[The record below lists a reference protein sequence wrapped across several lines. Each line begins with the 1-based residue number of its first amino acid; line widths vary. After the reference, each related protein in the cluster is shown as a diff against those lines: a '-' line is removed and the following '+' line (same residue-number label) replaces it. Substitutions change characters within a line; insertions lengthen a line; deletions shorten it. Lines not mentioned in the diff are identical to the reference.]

1 MSEDD
6 PSSERCPIC
15 EDKEC
20 QRHLLARFD
29 ASGDEGEYGVGLVG
43 GPLYYEHEID
53 DVLNRTRLAWVQSVR
68 ATGKPKAPRWIMN
81 ERGLKDYFDHLG
93 GIDLAKYE
101 NDEEAVTDLP
111 AETDFEWQH
120 AREDFLWEILSKF
133 GCLRRTEEEFS
144 VPLMSTMYLSWWTF
158 KPKDVIKKFRAR
170 LRSILLEAGVKLTKR
185 KSWAAR
191 EKEKLKRMAEGA
203 ARLMAEKVDAP
214 SADASKPP
222 TRTANSAGAER
233 NGRTRE
239 SKRKSVRRR

>member
-6 PSSERCPIC
+6 PSSERCPVC
-15 EDKEC
+15 TDKEC

-43 GPLYYEHEID
+43 GPLYYEYEID
-53 DVLNRTRLAWVQSVR
+53 DVLNRARLAWVQSVR
-68 ATGKPKAPRWIMN
+68 ATGKPKAPSWIIK
-81 ERGLKDYFDHLG
+81 ERGLRYYFDALG
-93 GIDLAKYE
+93 GIDVAEYDSDK
-101 NDEEAVTDLP
+101 DAADDLP
-111 AETDFEWQH
+111 VRTDFEWQH

-133 GCLRRTEEEFS
+133 GDLRRTEEEFGG
-144 VPLMSTMYLSWWTF
+144 PLGSTMYLSWWTF

-170 LRSILLEAGVKLTKR
+170 LRGILLEAGVKLTKR

-191 EKEKLKRMAEGA
+191 KDEKLERMVEGVG
-203 ARLMAEKVDAP
+203 RLMAEKVEAP

-222 TRTANSAGAER
+222 TTTANSAGAER

-239 SKRKSVRRR
+239 SKRKSVRR